1 MGVSLSAARYLAPL
15 AFLVDLAAQLYGLLS
30 RPNMKDVHDAHIS
43 FFSPLPLFVACFF
56 LPQQIFQAAW
66 LWRLWRANPEDV
78 EEDRAVRQMVDYVP
92 YYAAGNLCIA
102 AAWMAFW
109 NQSDLKTANDFVI
122 INSCLQLYY
131 VFARLGPMNLGSRT
145 SILTHVVSKMFAG
158 IGVLDLLHNSSAAY
172 AVGQAPNTAIKVLT
186 GIGFG
191 VFASC
196 SDWIFGGCLAY
207 DLVALMIGQRVYGNV
222 VWSNLLGAFVSA
234 VAGLVVV
241 RNTLRPPYVRR
252 VDYQALQ

>member
-1 MGVSLSAARYLAPL
+1 MARQLPIRPQFLEIQSATPLALTPNLSAYTKMGVSLSAARYLAPL

-102 AAWMAFW
+102 
-109 NQSDLKTANDFVI
+109 
-122 INSCLQLYY
+122 
-131 VFARLGPMNLGSRT
+131 GE
-145 SILTHVVSKMFAG
+145 
-158 IGVLDLLHNSSAAY
+158 SATY
-172 AVGQAPNTAIKVLT
+172 MPTNEQVEEN
-186 GIGFG
+186 
-191 VFASC
+191 
-196 SDWIFGGCLAY
+196 
-207 DLVALMIGQRVYGNV
+207 
-222 VWSNLLGAFVSA
+222 
-234 VAGLVVV
+234 
-241 RNTLRPPYVRR
+241 
-252 VDYQALQ
+252 